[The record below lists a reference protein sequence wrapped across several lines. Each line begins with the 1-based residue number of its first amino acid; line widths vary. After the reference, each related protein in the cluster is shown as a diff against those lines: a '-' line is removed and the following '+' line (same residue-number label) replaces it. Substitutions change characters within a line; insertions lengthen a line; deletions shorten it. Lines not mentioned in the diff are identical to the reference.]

1 MTNIVTD
8 NKIAVMKCKTLTV
21 DDTIALGRQLG
32 RFMIEMAQAARPLC
46 VALIGDL
53 GTGKTHFSQGVAE
66 GFGVTEE
73 VTSPTFALMNTY
85 ETGNGTLYH
94 FDVYRLDDESE
105 LENIGFGEFTEDTLS
120 IVEWADKFPEAL
132 PLEVLEITL
141 TAEAD
146 GSRLSVWRT
155 AELTSAELI
164 EIGGIYVSGN

>member
-1 MTNIVTD
+1 MTNIASQ
-8 NKIAVMKCKTLTV
+8 NKIAVMACKTLTV

-32 RFMIEMAQAARPLC
+32 RFMATMAQQDRPLC

-85 ETGNGTLYH
+85 ETANGTLYH

-120 IVEWADKFPEAL
+120 IVEWADKFPDAL
-132 PLEVLEITL
+132 PLEVLEISL

-146 GSRLSVWRT
+146 GSRLSSWRT
-155 AELTSAELI
+155 AELSEDELL
-164 EIGGIYVSGN
+164 EIGGTYVFRN